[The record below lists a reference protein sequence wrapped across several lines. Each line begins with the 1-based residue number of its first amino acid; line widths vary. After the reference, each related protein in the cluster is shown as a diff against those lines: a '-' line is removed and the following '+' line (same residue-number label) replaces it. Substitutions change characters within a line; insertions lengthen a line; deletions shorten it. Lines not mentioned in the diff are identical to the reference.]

1 MKKLKMKKYIHHRQM
16 LPIVKKLW
24 HNICCSQFTSTTTE
38 PALNIRLNNHRKD
51 TKNPKA
57 KLVCRHL
64 QQQGHNFNSHAKS
77 IVIAK
82 YLILPAL
89 VSRTFNTMRNF
100 QTQKLNILLPYRVNQ
115 ELSKQKMKTLAL
127 PFHVRYNLDKSSQV
141 SLEQR

>member
-1 MKKLKMKKYIHHRQM
+1 MEKLKKKKYIYHRQM
-16 LPIVKKLW
+16 LPVVQKFW

-38 PALNIRLNNHRKD
+38 PAFNIRLNNHRKD

-57 KLVCRHL
+57 ILVCRHL

-100 QTQKLNILLPYRVNQ
+100 QTQKLNIFFPYRVNQ

-127 PFHVRYNLDKSSQV
+127 PFHVRYNLDNSSQV